1 MTASIVVGVG
11 AGIAAYKAAIL
22 VRELIRSGA
31 RVDVVPTPR
40 SLEFVGKATWE
51 GLTGRP
57 VHVGVFD
64 HPGSDHVELARR
76 ADLVVVAPATAD
88 LMARVRAGIADDL
101 LTTTILAASCP
112 VLLAPAMHSAMWTNP
127 ATQDNVRELRARG
140 FTVIEPEVGALGS
153 GDSGIGRLPDPSD
166 IAARAFECL
175 GGGERRLAG
184 RRILV
189 SAGGTR
195 EPVDPVRF
203 IGNRSSGRQ
212 GIEIARAA
220 ADEGADVV
228 LVAANI
234 EEALLAPLAG
244 RMRIIDAPTAADVE
258 AAVLG
263 GLADLDA
270 VVMTAA
276 VADFRP
282 VSVETAKI
290 KKDPDSSEAPTLVL
304 ERTVDVL
311 KAVCDSDSRPA
322 LVVGFA
328 AETGT
333 REQVE
338 AFGRDKACRKGAD
351 LLAVN
356 RVGEGLGFGDVDN
369 EVLLLDS
376 AGRRLGGESGSKAE
390 VARFL
395 VGMIA
400 KRLDRMAQ

>member
-51 GLTGRP
+51 GLIGRP

-64 HPGSDHVELARR
+64 HPGSDHVELARC

-338 AFGRDKACRKGAD
+338 AFGRDKARRKGAD

-376 AGRRLGGESGSKAE
+376 AGRRLGGENGSKAE

>member
-1 MTASIVVGVG
+1 M
-11 AGIAAYKAAIL
+11 
-22 VRELIRSGA
+22 
-31 RVDVVPTPR
+31 P
-40 SLEFVGKATWE
+40 
-51 GLTGRP
+51 GR
-57 VHVGVFD
+57 
-64 HPGSDHVELARR
+64 RR
-76 ADLVVVAPATAD
+76 AAPRGQTD
-88 LMARVRAGIADDL
+88 PR
-101 LTTTILAASCP
+101 
-112 VLLAPAMHSAMWTNP
+112 
-127 ATQDNVRELRARG
+127 LRR
-140 FTVIEPEVGALGS
+140 
-153 GDSGIGRLPDPSD
+153 
-166 IAARAFECL
+166 
-175 GGGERRLAG
+175 
-184 RRILV
+184 
-189 SAGGTR
+189 GTR

-234 EEALLAPLAG
+234 EEALLAPLAR

-338 AFGRDKACRKGAD
+338 AFGRDKARRKGAD